1 MAGIAVL
8 ALTYVLS
15 QFFRSFLAVL
25 SPALIAELGATKGDL
40 AIASGA
46 FFLTFGLAQFAVGI
60 ALDKLGPRKT
70 ASVMFGLFAGSGAV
84 VFAMAQGPLALI
96 FAMGLIGIGCAPV
109 LMASYFI
116 FARRFDLSKF
126 ALMSSWLVAFGMAG
140 NVISAS
146 PLAAAAAAF
155 GWRYVMAFL
164 GAISVV
170 AAVLAFILVRDPER
184 ADAKPGTGLSGYLV
198 LLKDR
203 RFWPI
208 FPMLAISYTPVVGI
222 RGLWSGPFLHDVYT
236 ADSSLIGSV
245 TLWMAFAMVA
255 GSFLY
260 GPVDRLFGTQKWVIF
275 TGNTVSLAALVFLA
289 LNPQSGVA
297 AITVSFIAIGLFGM
311 SYGLQMAHGRSFLS
325 KELLGRGVTLMNF
338 FNIFGVGLMQFATGA
353 LVTATTDDFRPEAA
367 YAALF
372 WFYAGLLLLAL
383 VVFAL
388 SKDAIKDPAPAR
400 TR

>member
-25 SPALIAELGATKGDL
+25 SPALIAELGATKSDL
-40 AIASGA
+40 ALASGA
-46 FFLTFGLAQFAVGI
+46 FFLTFGLAQFAVGV
-60 ALDKLGPRKT
+60 ALDKHGPRKT
-70 ASVMFGLFAGSGAV
+70 ASVLFGLFAGSGAV
-84 VFAMAQGPLALI
+84 VFALAQGPLSLI
-96 FAMGLIGIGCAPV
+96 LAMALIGIGCAPV

-116 FARRFDLSKF
+116 FARRFDLSGF
-126 ALMSSWLVAFGMAG
+126 ALTSSWLVAFGMAG

-146 PLAAAAAAF
+146 PLAMAAATF
-155 GWRYVMAFL
+155 GWRPVMALL
-164 GAISVV
+164 GAVSVT
-170 AAVLAFILVRDPER
+170 AAILAFILVRDPER
-184 ADAKPGTGLSGYLV
+184 AESTRGTGLSGYLA

-208 FPMLAISYTPVVGI
+208 FPMLAISYMPVAGI
-222 RGLWSGPFLHDVYT
+222 RGLWSGPFLHDVYL
-236 ADSSLIGSV
+236 ADSALIGSV

-275 TGNTVSLAALVFLA
+275 AGNTVSLAVLIFLA
-289 LNPQSGVA
+289 LNPLSGIG
-297 AITVSFIAIGLFGM
+297 AITLSFIAIGIFGM
-311 SYGLQMAHGRSFLS
+311 SYGLQMAHGRSFLT

-338 FNIFGVGLMQFATGA
+338 FAIFGVGLMQFATGA
-353 LVTATTDDFRPEAA
+353 LVTAAADNDHPEAA

-372 WFYAGLLLLAL
+372 WFYAGSLLLTL
-383 VVFAL
+383 VIYAF
-388 SKDAIKDPAPAR
+388 SQDAVKDPAPAEMR
-400 TR
+400 